1 MPAEL
6 IARLSD
12 WVAGREGVRAAFL
25 VGSQARAETPADEW
39 SDVDLVLVVDDPRPY
54 LAEAAWV
61 RAFGEPVLTFVERM
75 AIRDGFERRVLYEDG
90 QDLDVAVLPA
100 AGIEDWLVDPEGAR
114 VLARGFR
121 LLHDTLGL
129 GDRLATAA
137 ASPPPARAPAQ
148 ADLDELSA
156 DVWYHALWAAK
167 KLRRGELWT
176 AKECVDGYLK
186 ARLLTLLGWHARA
199 GDPGRDT
206 WHGGRFVERWADPRW
221 QPVLRRAF
229 AAYEPDDVAR
239 ALWTTVDLWSQVER
253 EAAER
258 LGLTPRA
265 DEDEL
270 RARLAAIVPP
280 SVAGDG

>member
-6 IARLSD
+6 IGRLSA
-12 WVAGREGVRAAFL
+12 WAAGREDVRAAFL

-54 LAEAAWV
+54 LAEAEWV
-61 RAFGEPVLTFVERM
+61 WAFGEPVLTFVERM

-90 QDLDVAVLPA
+90 QDLDVAVLAA
-100 AGIEDWLVDPEGAR
+100 AGIEGWLGDPEGAR

-129 GDRLATAA
+129 GERLAAA
-137 ASPPPARAPAQ
+137 AAKPPPTRVPVQ

-206 WHGGRFVERWADPRW
+206 WHGGRFVERWADQRW
-221 QPVLRRAF
+221 QRVLRQAF
-229 AAYEPDDVAR
+229 AAYEPEDVAR
-239 ALWTTVDLWSQVER
+239 ALWTTVNLWSQVER
-253 EAAER
+253 ETAER
-258 LGLTPRA
+258 LGLAPRA